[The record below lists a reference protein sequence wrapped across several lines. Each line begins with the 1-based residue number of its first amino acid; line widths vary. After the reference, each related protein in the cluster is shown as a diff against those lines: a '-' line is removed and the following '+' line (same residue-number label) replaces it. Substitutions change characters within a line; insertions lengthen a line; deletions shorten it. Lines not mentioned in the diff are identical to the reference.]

1 MAPLGGI
8 IGQPNLAEVISASAG
23 VTYWASSA
31 KAEAEFGFMARPIE
45 DGLRDT
51 FAPG

>member
-1 MAPLGGI
+1 MAPLGGL
-8 IGQPNLAEVISASAG
+8 IGQPNLPEVISASAG
-23 VTYWASSA
+23 VTYLASSD
-31 KAEAEFGFMARPIE
+31 KAIAELGFAPRPIQ